1 MKRIARSDRR
11 VGASRGFTLLEML
24 IAIAILAVI
33 AVLSWRGLDSVIRA
47 RATITNA
54 MEDERIVA
62 QLFDQMRIDARQA
75 ATDDEAGQPAVQ
87 IGNGS
92 LQIVRG
98 VFAPGLPPR
107 LQVVRYRL
115 LDGRIV
121 RYASPPLANV
131 GEVRRALSGDTTGG
145 WSAIPLMG
153 GVGSLAT
160 RVYIPDKGWTTR
172 MGDVLSQINQNDNNL
187 KVPQLGNAPLPR
199 AVSGVQ
205 VAVGARNLQVPL
217 TRVFLVGE

>member
-1 MKRIARSDRR
+1 
-11 VGASRGFTLLEML
+11 ML

-47 RATITNA
+47 RSTIENS

-87 IGNGS
+87 IGNGL

-98 VFAPGLPPR
+98 VFAPNTAPR

-115 LDGRIV
+115 SNGRIV
-121 RYASPPLANV
+121 RSASPPLENV
-131 GEVRRALSGDTTGG
+131 GEVRRALSSGDSAEG
-145 WSAIPLMG
+145 WNSIPLMG
-153 GVGSLAT
+153 GVASLAT
-160 RVYIPDKGWTTR
+160 RVYIPEKGWTTR
-172 MGDVLSQINQNDNNL
+172 MADVYTQIRQNDNNL

-199 AVSGVQ
+199 AVAGVQ